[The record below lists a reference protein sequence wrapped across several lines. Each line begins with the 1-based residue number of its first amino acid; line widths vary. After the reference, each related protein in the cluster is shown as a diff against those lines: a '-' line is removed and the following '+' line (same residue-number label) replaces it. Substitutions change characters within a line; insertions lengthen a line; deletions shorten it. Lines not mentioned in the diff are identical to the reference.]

1 MNSILVNLNRK
12 ILVFTSI
19 ILVSLLFSISGNAQI
34 VFEKS
39 YFFVGGSYG
48 LYSPS
53 EKNFSNVYEGGFHL
67 PAVIVGIGYGN
78 FSVVGKYR
86 QFKTTGISEVKN
98 LSAKGV
104 ADWKQEFYSA
114 GVRIFNSNP
123 VYVDICFV
131 ETHVTEKIGTI
142 NPVLT
147 ELASESTLKDQGM
160 SFTVGAF
167 LPIIHK
173 KIYLSA
179 DFDYTY
185 LDHRVQLNDYE
196 NKNISLG
203 GISFN
208 IGLVFGL
215 EY

>member
-1 MNSILVNLNRK
+1 MTSIQTYLKNK
-12 ILVFTSI
+12 ILVFISI
-19 ILVSLLFSISGNAQI
+19 FLNVFLFIITGNAQI

-39 YFFVGGSYG
+39 YFFIGGSYG

-53 EKNFSNVYEGGFHL
+53 QDGFNSVYEKGYHI
-67 PAVIVGIGYGN
+67 PALIAGIGYDN
-78 FSVVGKYR
+78 FSIIGKYK
-86 QFKTTGISEVKN
+86 QFNAKGSSKVGN
-98 LSAKGV
+98 LSATGV

-131 ETHVTEKIGTI
+131 ETKATEKIGTR

-147 ELASESTLKDQGM
+147 ELAGESTLKDQGM

-167 LPIIHK
+167 LPIIYK

-185 LDHRVQLNDYE
+185 IDHRVQLNDYE
-196 NKNISLG
+196 NKNVSLG
-203 GISFN
+203 GISFS